1 VASTET
7 VDVVPEYTYLV
18 QLPKYIGSAIEE
30 KRKQEKMTQKDLA
43 DITGTSVKFISNV
56 ERGKSTAR
64 LDKVLDLI
72 RAVGLRVYLTDG
84 DVLK

>member
-56 ERGKSTAR
+56 ERGNSTAR

-72 RAVGLRVYLTDG
+72 RAVELRV
-84 DVLK
+84 

>member
-56 ERGKSTAR
+56 ERGNSTAR

-72 RAVGLRVYLTDG
+72 RAVGLRV
-84 DVLK
+84 

>member
-1 VASTET
+1 MSNI
-7 VDVVPEYTYLV
+7 EYPYLV
-18 QLPKYIGSAIEE
+18 QLPKYLGTAIKD
-30 KRKQEKMTQKDLA
+30 KRKKKKITQKDLA

-56 ERGKSTAR
+56 EQGKSTAR

-84 DVLK
+84 DVEK

>member
-1 VASTET
+1 MASTET
-7 VDVVPEYTYLV
+7 VDVVPEYTHLV

-43 DITGTSVKFISNV
+43 DITGTSVNFISNV
-56 ERGKSTAR
+56 ERGNSTAR

-72 RAVGLRVYLTDG
+72 RAMGLRV
-84 DVLK
+84 

>member
-1 VASTET
+1 MSYI
-7 VDVVPEYTYLV
+7 EYPYLV
-18 QLPKYIGSAIEE
+18 QLPKYIGSAIED
-30 KRKQEKMTQKDLA
+30 KRKKKKMTQKGLA

-64 LDKVLDLI
+64 LDKVLDLL

-84 DVLK
+84 DVEK

>member
-7 VDVVPEYTYLV
+7 VDVVPEYPYLV

-56 ERGKSTAR
+56 ERGNSTAR

-72 RAVGLRVYLTDG
+72 RAVELRV
-84 DVLK
+84 

>member
-1 VASTET
+1 
-7 VDVVPEYTYLV
+7 
-18 QLPKYIGSAIEE
+18 
-30 KRKQEKMTQKDLA
+30 MTQKDLA

-72 RAVGLRVYLTDG
+72 RAVGLRVYLTD
-84 DVLK
+84 VNVEK

>member
-1 VASTET
+1 MSNI
-7 VDVVPEYTYLV
+7 EYPYLV
-18 QLPKYIGSAIEE
+18 QLPKYVGPAIED
-30 KRKQEKMTQKDLA
+30 KRKKKKMTQKDLA

-84 DVLK
+84 DVEK

>member
-1 VASTET
+1 MASTET

-56 ERGKSTAR
+56 ERGNSTAR

-72 RAVGLRVYLTDG
+72 RAVELRV
-84 DVLK
+84 

>member
-1 VASTET
+1 MET
-7 VDVVPEYTYLV
+7 TRQNKISRL
-18 QLPKYIGSAIEE
+18 L
-30 KRKQEKMTQKDLA
+30 QKDLA